1 MLRRKKI
8 SPCLWMSSLKQ
19 NPSANSRRHPAKRPS
34 LEKKRRPI
42 FWTVTGRVTRE
53 KQDWPW
59 KVDPA
64 VEWDTWVYTRDDET
78 THQFIDNPAAS
89 LSGYSQPNPFVP
101 IYVKLKERRD
111 SRVDRMIVYQP
122 LPHLMAARET
132 REFITKLNDSPVKDF
147 R

>member
-1 MLRRKKI
+1 M
-8 SPCLWMSSLKQ
+8 
-19 NPSANSRRHPAKRPS
+19 
-34 LEKKRRPI
+34 
-42 FWTVTGRVTRE
+42 
-53 KQDWPW
+53 
-59 KVDPA
+59 
-64 VEWDTWVYTRDDET
+64 YTRDDET
-78 THQFIDNPAAS
+78 TRQLIDNPAAS